1 MRGLSSLKFHIR
13 YQIIVWSLVVIAL
26 IMAGGFLIISYTY
39 WVQDTSNTIIE
50 ENISNIRAAK
60 ELEITL
66 HGIRAISLNY
76 IIDKD
81 SSWVERLKE
90 KEMEFVQELEN
101 ARESANTEEENLL
114 IRQIGALFSNYGQ
127 NLKNAMAAERQG
139 DTLVAN
145 ALLVHGS
152 RDLINTIEDK
162 CRTLVVSNQNSQTD
176 YEKRIRRNND
186 IIRTAMYW
194 FGIGGLA
201 LGLILG
207 WLVARILL
215 NPIYKLVL
223 KVRDAAGSEL
233 VEHVRMSPG
242 KELEEI
248 DLHINRMIT
257 RINQAH
263 EELRENRK
271 LLEKSSRLAA
281 IGEIAPAI
289 AHEIRNPLAAIKM
302 LIYTMKKEGGIS
314 EEKSYDLQ
322 VILGEINRMENFLQ
336 SFLQY
341 ARPGKPQM
349 KEVEALPVIRE
360 MIHLMAPQM
369 KQNRIELKESFSGE
383 RIFVQSDPDQL
394 KQVLMN
400 LLQNAIEAMAQ
411 GGVLSVS
418 TALSDGRTQGEAG
431 KMLRIII
438 SDTGHGIPE
447 EMIGSLFDPF
457 VKGSATGTG
466 LGLSISQ
473 RIIEL
478 HHGWISAANNSGKGA
493 TFTVHIPVSSI
504 AGHEKDPDS

>member
-1 MRGLSSLKFHIR
+1 MAMKFHIR
-13 YQIIVWSLVVIAL
+13 YQVIVWSLVIIAL
-26 IMAGGFLIISYTY
+26 IMAGGFLIISFTY
-39 WVQDTSNTIIE
+39 QVQDTSNTIIE

-81 SSWVERLKE
+81 STWVERLRE
-90 KEMEFVQELEN
+90 KEREFDRVLEN
-101 ARESANTEEENLL
+101 AKESANTAEETML
-114 IRQIGALFSNYGQ
+114 IQQITALFANYMQ
-127 NLKNAMAAERQG
+127 NLNSALSSEKLG
-139 DTLVAN
+139 DTLIAN

-162 CRTLVVSNQNSQTD
+162 CGALVLSNQNDQSD
-176 YEKRIRRNND
+176 YERRIRRNND
-186 IIRTAMYW
+186 IIRIAMYW

-248 DLHINRMIT
+248 DLHINQMIK

-263 EELRENRK
+263 EDLRKNQE
-271 LLEKSSRLAA
+271 LLEKSLKLAA
-281 IGEIAPAI
+281 IGKIAPAI

-314 EEKSYDLQ
+314 GEKEYDLQ
-322 VILGEINRMENFLQ
+322 VILGEISRMESFLQ
-336 SFLQY
+336 NFLQY
-341 ARPGKPQM
+341 ARPGNPQL
-349 KEVEALPVIRE
+349 KEVEVKPVIRE
-360 MIHLMAPQM
+360 MIHVMAPQM
-369 KQNRIELKESFSGE
+369 KQNKIELKESHVDG
-383 RIFVQSDPDQL
+383 RVFVQTDTDQL

-400 LLQNAIEAMAQ
+400 LLLNAIAAMKT
-411 GGVLSVS
+411 GGVLSV
-418 TALSDGRTQGEAG
+418 TTIVVREKKEDGPAAWLRLS
-431 KMLRIII
+431 I
-438 SDTGHGIPE
+438 SDTGSGIPS
-447 EMIGSLFDPF
+447 EMQESLFDPF
-457 VKGSATGTG
+457 VKGSPGGIG

-478 HHGWISAANNSGKGA
+478 HHGRIVATNNSGEGA
-493 TFTVHIPVSSI
+493 TFTIQLPVSSTT
-504 AGHEKDPDS
+504 GHE